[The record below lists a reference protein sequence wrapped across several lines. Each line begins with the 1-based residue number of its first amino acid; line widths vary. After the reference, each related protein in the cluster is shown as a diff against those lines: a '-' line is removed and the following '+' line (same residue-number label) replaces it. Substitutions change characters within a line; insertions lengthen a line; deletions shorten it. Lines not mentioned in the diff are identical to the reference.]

1 MNMSEN
7 QKSSYLQPRWKRF
20 SIYGFVLGA
29 AVVLIGLAAWFFMPG
44 TPASPPSLTG
54 GKASEVQVPPRKTQA
69 GKDLSVPPPAAAAAV
84 AAESTATLESQLAQ
98 VLTGIREA
106 NQKKDLSQLLS
117 HYSPNFP
124 QLQPRVQHISKAWKT
139 YDYPKMDF
147 EITETK
153 LLAKNT
159 AQARVTWNVES
170 KNITTLKIKTIVK
183 TYVIRFGKES
193 SQWRII
199 SLEPEE

>member
-7 QKSSYLQPRWKRF
+7 QKSSYSQPRWKRI
-20 SIYGFVLGA
+20 SVYGFALGA
-29 AVVLIGLAAWFFMPG
+29 VLVLIGLVTWFFMKG
-44 TPASPPSLTG
+44 TTSSPPSLTG
-54 GKASEVQVPPRKTQA
+54 GKDGEVQVPTGQTQP
-69 GKDLSVPPPAAAAAV
+69 GKDLPVPSPTAAV
-84 AAESTATLESQLAQ
+84 PAESTAALESQLAQ

-117 HYSPNFP
+117 NYSPNFP
-124 QLQPRVQHISKAWKT
+124 QLQQRVQQISKSWKI

-147 EITETK
+147 NITEIK
-153 LLAKNT
+153 LLANKT
-159 AQARVTWNVES
+159 AQARVTWNVGTQ
-170 KNITTLKIKTIVK
+170 NITTRKNNTIIK

-199 SLEPEE
+199 SLQPQE